1 MPEESVVMVCARADS
16 PRVVPNSD
24 FSRRCDRC
32 QTRIMIAPS
41 GQEFLKTYNK
51 SPVSLVCSECW
62 LNTRDVAILQA
73 SIQACAP
80 AKQLAEEIAASI
92 PNPHLRR
99 N

>member
-1 MPEESVVMVCARADS
+1 MPEVVMVCARADS

-41 GQEFLKTYNK
+41 GQAFLKTCNHL
-51 SPVSLVCSECW
+51 VSLVCYECW

-80 AKQLAEEIAASI
+80 AKQLAEEIATSI